1 MASLAHGLAVC
12 TPATLAIA
20 PDWVGP
26 VLFTGLNQA
35 ADWTV
40 VCGFCQSHW
49 AADRPIEVI
58 TASGRH
64 TTYPLGD
71 LQTQAPPPLPCQ
83 LYLPDPRSAAVERLI
98 AVVAQLRHPQ
108 TGCPWDLAQTPQS
121 LAPYVLEEA
130 YEVVHALR
138 QRDVASLVEELGDY
152 LLQVVLQ
159 AQIASETEQFDLA
172 AVATGIVEKLI
183 RRHPHVF
190 EDVTVKDVAEVRQN
204 WEAIKAQEG
213 GRPAGL
219 AAALARY
226 TVTFPP
232 LLAAFKLSTKVAAA
246 GFEWPDV
253 DGVWAKHGE
262 EWQEFQEALTSAD
275 REAQEAELG
284 DVLFTL
290 VNLAR
295 WYGLDPS
302 LALQGTNQRF
312 TERWRLVEAKLER
325 PLQDYTLAELEVFWQ
340 AAKRQ
345 LADG

>member
-1 MASLAHGLAVC
+1 MTSLAHGLVVC
-12 TPATLAIA
+12 TPNNLVVDPA
-20 PDWVGP
+20 WVGP
-26 VLFTGLNQA
+26 VLFTGLDQA
-35 ADWTV
+35 ADWSAVWT
-40 VCGFCQSHW
+40 FCQSRW
-49 AADRPIEVI
+49 AANHPIEVI
-58 TASGRH
+58 TAMGGR
-64 TTYPLGD
+64 TTHRLGD
-71 LQTQAPPPLPCQ
+71 LEPPVLPPLPCQ
-83 LYLPDPRSAAVERLI
+83 LFLPDLRSAAVERLI

-138 QRDVASLVEELGDY
+138 QADAAGLVEELGDY

-159 AQIASETEQFDLA
+159 AQIAAETHQFDLA
-172 AVATGIVEKLI
+172 AVATGIAEKLI

-253 DGVWAKHGE
+253 DGVWAKHAE
-262 EWQEFQEALTSAD
+262 EWQEFREALASAD
-275 REAQEAELG
+275 RQAQEAELG

-295 WYGLDPS
+295 WYDLDPS

-325 PLQDYTLAELEVFWQ
+325 PFQDYTLADLEVFWQ

-345 LADG
+345 LAGG